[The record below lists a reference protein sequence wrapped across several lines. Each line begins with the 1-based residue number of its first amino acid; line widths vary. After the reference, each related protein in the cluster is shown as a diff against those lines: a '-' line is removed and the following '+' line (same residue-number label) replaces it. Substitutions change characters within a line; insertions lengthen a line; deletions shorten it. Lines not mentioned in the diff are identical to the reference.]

1 MKQSNLIL
9 LVIYS
14 FILVINASNVK
25 EQNICYGKASG
36 VVLGEYLCEGNL
48 KYGGW

>member
-1 MKQSNLIL
+1 MTHTKIIL
-9 LVIYS
+9 LVISS
-14 FILVINASNVK
+14 FILVTNASNIK